1 MNRIKE
7 KFYFED
13 GITYLNHGSYG
24 ACPKAIF
31 ENYQQWQF
39 KLEKQPVKFFT
50 DELYTALKDSR
61 IALSE
66 FLGCYQDEILFFQNP
81 TTAVSNIIYNLNLDS
96 NDEILMTDHEYGA
109 LVRAW
114 NVMGQKTGAKIIK
127 QKITI
132 PLRLRFQTEK

>member
-39 KLEKQPVKFFT
+39 KLEKQPVNFFT
-50 DELYTALKDSR
+50 DELW
-61 IALSE
+61 
-66 FLGCYQDEILFFQNP
+66 G
-81 TTAVSNIIYNLNLDS
+81 
-96 NDEILMTDHEYGA
+96 
-109 LVRAW
+109 
-114 NVMGQKTGAKIIK
+114 
-127 QKITI
+127 
-132 PLRLRFQTEK
+132 